1 MASRGSIHLSIIFF
15 FLAILPLLASA
26 FPGFF
31 HVENSNSPFQND
43 GVKTFFGAPI
53 FRGKGENEEASLPSD
68 DVGEQEKPLKYES
81 RTKEETGV
89 KGTTKGRLRE
99 GFYEK
104 TCPQAELIVNDVM
117 NKAFQNDSGLAAALL
132 RLFFHDCFVTGCD
145 ASILLD
151 KTPGGEEVEKASG
164 ANGMFIRGFEAIDE
178 IKRKLEYECPS
189 VVSCADIL
197 AFANRESL
205 VFSGLPSYNVAAG
218 RRDSLTSLAKNV
230 ENNVPLPDQT
240 TQQITALFNRKG
252 LTVEEMVVLTGAHS
266 IGIAHCANIIE
277 RFWDQQ
283 KRKEIEPGYHGAV
296 GFSCGNDPEQIFPF
310 DTLTEYKMDSHFYKQ
325 VLNKRALI
333 ESDQNMAR
341 DPQTANIMKT
351 LADDQEGWFGKFI
364 KTIIKLGEIEVL
376 TGDQGEI
383 RKQCRAFNQNTRG
396 IFGLA

>member
-132 RLFFHDCFVTGCD
+132 RLFFHDCFVT
-145 ASILLD
+145 
-151 KTPGGEEVEKASG
+151 
-164 ANGMFIRGFEAIDE
+164 
-178 IKRKLEYECPS
+178 
-189 VVSCADIL
+189 VSRSCL
-197 AFANRESL
+197 YRNC
-205 VFSGLPSYNVAAG
+205 
-218 RRDSLTSLAKNV
+218 SLTDVWEKYKKSFLSSDFFTSMTCLL
-230 ENNVPLPDQT
+230 E
-240 TQQITALFNRKG
+240 
-252 LTVEEMVVLTGAHS
+252 LTRQH
-266 IGIAHCANIIE
+266 
-277 RFWDQQ
+277 W
-283 KRKEIEPGYHGAV
+283 
-296 GFSCGNDPEQIFPF
+296 
-310 DTLTEYKMDSHFYKQ
+310 
-325 VLNKRALI
+325 
-333 ESDQNMAR
+333 
-341 DPQTANIMKT
+341 
-351 LADDQEGWFGKFI
+351 
-364 KTIIKLGEIEVL
+364 
-376 TGDQGEI
+376 
-383 RKQCRAFNQNTRG
+383 
-396 IFGLA
+396 